1 MPELSF
7 DWDESKRFKNIE
19 KHGVVL
25 GRITP
30 ICLEK

>member
-19 KHGVVL
+19 KHGIDRGWAVSAGTGL
-25 GRITP
+25 
-30 ICLEK
+30 